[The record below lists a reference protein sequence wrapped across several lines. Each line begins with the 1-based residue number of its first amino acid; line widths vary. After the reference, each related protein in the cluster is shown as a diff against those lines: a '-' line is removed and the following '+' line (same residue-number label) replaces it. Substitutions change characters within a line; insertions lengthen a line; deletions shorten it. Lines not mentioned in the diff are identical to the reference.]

1 MKPVLIAGI
10 SIVNLALISYTI
22 AIVIQSRKKLM
33 SRKVLTFLTIGV
45 IFDITATVCMILG
58 TEEGPMTLHGFI
70 GYSSLT
76 GMVIDTI
83 LSYRYSMKNGIN
95 AAIPKRFIR
104 WSQTAYFYWILGLH
118 HRSTDRRAKVE
129 TQ

>member
-1 MKPVLIAGI
+1 MKPVLIVGI

-22 AIVIQSRKKLM
+22 AIVIQSRKKMM
-33 SRKVLTFLTIGV
+33 SRQVLTFLTVGV
-45 IFDITATVCMILG
+45 IFDITATICMILG

-83 LSYRYSMKNGIN
+83 FSYRHAMKNGIN
-95 AAIPKRFIR
+95 AIVPKQFTR
-104 WSQTAYFYWILGLH
+104 WSQVAYYYWVLAYITGALIVAF
-118 HRSTDRRAKVE
+118 R
-129 TQ
+129 

>member
-22 AIVIQSRKKLM
+22 AIIIQSRKKMM
-33 SRKVLTFLTIGV
+33 SRQVLTFLTIGV
-45 IFDITATVCMILG
+45 VFDVVATICMILG

-76 GMVIDTI
+76 GMIIDTI
-83 LSYRYSMKNGIN
+83 FSYRFVKQNGIN
-95 AAIPKRFIR
+95 ASIPKRFTS
-104 WSQTAYFYWILGLH
+104 WSQVAYFYWIIAYITGAIIVAV
-118 HRSTDRRAKVE
+118 R
-129 TQ
+129 

>member
-10 SIVNLALISYTI
+10 SIVNLALIAYTV

-76 GMVIDTI
+76 GMIIDTI
-83 LSYRYSMKNGIN
+83 FSYRFMKRNGPS
-95 AAIPKRFIR
+95 ATIPNTFTR
-104 WSQTAYFYWILGLH
+104 WSQVAYFYWVVAYITGALIVAM
-118 HRSTDRRAKVE
+118 R
-129 TQ
+129 

>member
-33 SRKVLTFLTIGV
+33 SRNVLTFLTIGV
-45 IFDITATVCMILG
+45 LFDITATICMILG

-76 GMVIDTI
+76 GMIIDTI
-83 LSYRYSMKNGIN
+83 FSYRFMKRNGLH
-95 AAIPKRFIR
+95 ATIPLSFTR
-104 WSQTAYFYWILGLH
+104 WSQTAYVYWIVAYITGALIVAM
-118 HRSTDRRAKVE
+118 R
-129 TQ
+129 